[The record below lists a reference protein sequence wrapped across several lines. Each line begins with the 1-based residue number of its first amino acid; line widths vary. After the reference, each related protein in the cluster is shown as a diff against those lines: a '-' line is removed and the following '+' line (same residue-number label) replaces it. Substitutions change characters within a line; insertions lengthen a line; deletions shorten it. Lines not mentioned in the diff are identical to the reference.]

1 MRNPFTGAIVA
12 LAAGLVLSSLA
23 MAQTAPAQ
31 GGGGYRNTEY
41 DKLNNGPGGP
51 APKRDFT
58 GSWAGPIGAQK
69 GDEPSLTPE
78 GQKLFNLNK
87 SEAKYHVAGTND
99 KFVRTCDPL
108 GFPRNMIFE
117 TRGVVFAPMPDR
129 MIIMNQYQKVWREI
143 WTDGRELPKNVGAA
157 EKGSPDPRYYG
168 YSVGHWEGDS
178 TFVVDSTGL
187 DENTWLNGDGYPHSV
202 DAHVQER
209 YTRVDHNDL
218 QLTVTVTDPKLYTKP
233 FVLGKSAFKWLPKQN
248 LEEQLCI
255 PSDMIQYLSVI
266 GDPGGKGVD
275 PGK

>member
-1 MRNPFTGAIVA
+1 
-12 LAAGLVLSSLA
+12 
-23 MAQTAPAQ
+23 
-31 GGGGYRNTEY
+31 
-41 DKLNNGPGGP
+41 
-51 APKRDFT
+51 
-58 GSWAGPIGAQK
+58 
-69 GDEPSLTPE
+69 
-78 GQKLFNLNK
+78 
-87 SEAKYHVAGTND
+87 
-99 KFVRTCDPL
+99 
-108 GFPRNMIFE
+108 
-117 TRGVVFAPMPDR
+117 MPDR

-178 TFVVDSTGL
+178 TFVVDTTGL

-209 YTRVDHNDL
+209 FTRVDHNDL

-255 PSDMIQYLSVI
+255 PSDMIQYLSLI
-266 GDPGGKGVD
+266 GDPGGKGVEEVRNLDRYD
-275 PGK
+275 PQIGRHGEFMKSRCDIRDCRICAWISSSLHPHRGCSAAGRRTAARLPATDA